1 MCFNDH
7 FDYNMENKVLKNGD
21 LRRKVGKRR
30 LDGIFDKTWI
40 RVVKVYIRETDR
52 SKRFPTE
59 LRILGDSGH

>member
-40 RVVKVYIRETDR
+40 RVVKVYIRETDL
-52 SKRFPTE
+52 KDFQQN
-59 LRILGDSGH
+59 